1 MTIPGIAQSPVV
13 RWILFPVFLAAGAA
27 IGTLHLVAVTRI
39 QQVVRP
45 DNRGRVFAVA
55 ETITAALL
63 PAAYAVSGIAAE
75 LLRDL
80 PAALYSGV
88 EGGTAAVTV
97 VILRNRAL
105 RSTLEDEEN
114 VRDEE
119 TTAGAR

>member
-80 PAALYSGV
+80 PAALYSG
-88 EGGTAAVTV
+88 GTAAVTV